1 MDKQEA
7 TESESPQLENKSP
20 QLENES
26 FQTEDSSKE
35 EPIFHHILAGKSITV
50 LGTAHVSKTSAD
62 KVHELLATGEYDG
75 VAIELCQ
82 SRYNSMIDPDSLAKM
97 DLFQVFKEG
106 KASMVIASLALGAYQ
121 QKMAEEFGIEPG
133 AEMRMAIN
141 QAKEMKSEVHLIDRE
156 VGTTLKRVY
165 GNVPWWKKMGI
176 IGGLL
181 GSVVSSEKVS
191 EEEIERLKEGDI
203 LDSTFSQFAEEA
215 KELFEPLI
223 DERDQYM
230 AARLEQIVTS
240 SDNKSILAVV
250 GAGHLKGIESY
261 LAKDEQ
267 ITTAEELHNKA
278 QDTIERLDALPKK
291 SRWPKVIPWL
301 IVAILITGFAIGFNK
316 STELGVQLIIYWVL
330 INGSLSALG
339 AAIAKGHPMT
349 VIGAFFAAPLTSLNP
364 TIGAG
369 MVTAAIELYFRKPN
383 VGDFSDL
390 RKDTTHVSG
399 WWKNKVARTLLVF
412 LFSTIGSAIGTY
424 VAGFKIFE
432 SLVG

>member
-1 MDKQEA
+1 VNQQDTQNTDIPKHDQ
-7 TESESPQLENKSP
+7 QILK
-20 QLENES
+20 
-26 FQTEDSSKE
+26 D
-35 EPIFHHILAGKSITV
+35 EPIFHYQLAGKSITV

-62 KVHELLATGEYDG
+62 KVQELLATGQYDG
-75 VAIELCQ
+75 VAIELCP
-82 SRYNSMIDPDSLAKM
+82 SRYKSMIDPDSLAKM

-121 QKMAEEFGIEPG
+121 QKMADEFGIEPG
-133 AEMRMAIN
+133 AEMRMAIE
-141 QAKEMKSEVHLIDRE
+141 QAEKMDSDIHLIDRE

-165 GNVPWWKKMGI
+165 NNVPWWKRMGI
-176 IGGLL
+176 VGGLL
-181 GSVVSSEKVS
+181 GSVVTNEKVS
-191 EEEIERLKEGDI
+191 EDEIERLKEGDI
-203 LDSTFSQFAEEA
+203 LETTFAQFAEEEQA
-215 KELFEPLI
+215 LFSPLI

-230 AARLEQIVTS
+230 AARLEQIVS
-240 SDNKSILAVV
+240 RSENKSILAVV

-261 LAKDEQ
+261 LAKDGQ
-267 ITTAEELHNKA
+267 ISSPEELHSHA
-278 QDTIERLDALPKK
+278 QETIDRLDALPEK
-291 SRWPKVIPWL
+291 SRWPKIIPWL
-301 IVAILITGFAIGFNK
+301 IVAILLAGFATGFSK
-316 STELGVQLIIYWVL
+316 STDLGIQLIIYWVV

-339 AAIAKGHPMT
+339 AALAKGHPVT

-390 RKDTTHVSG
+390 RKDTTHISG

-412 LFSTIGSAIGTY
+412 FFSTIGSAIGTY

-432 SLVG
+432 SLVN

>member
-1 MDKQEA
+1 MEQQDANTQA
-7 TESESPQLENKSP
+7 ADAAQ
-20 QLENES
+20 
-26 FQTEDSSKE
+26 E
-35 EPIFHHILAGKSITV
+35 EPIFHHQLAGKSITV
-50 LGTAHVSKTSAD
+50 LGTAHVSRASAD
-62 KVHELLATGEYDG
+62 KVHELLSTGKYDG
-75 VAIELCQ
+75 VAIELCP

-133 AEMRMAIN
+133 AEMKMAIK
-141 QAKEMKSEVHLIDRE
+141 QANEMKSTVHLIDRE

-165 GNVPWWKKMGI
+165 NNVPWWKKMGI
-176 IGGLL
+176 VGGLL

-203 LDSTFSQFAEEA
+203 LETTFSQFAEEA
-215 KELFEPLI
+215 KELYGPLI

-230 AARLEQIVTS
+230 AAKLEQIVS
-240 SDNKSILAVV
+240 ESDNQAILAVV

-261 LAKDEQ
+261 LARDEN
-267 ITTAEELHNKA
+267 ITTTEELHSKA
-278 QDTIERLDALPKK
+278 QETIDRLETLPAK
-291 SRWPKVIPWL
+291 SRWPKLIPWA
-301 IVAILITGFAIGFNK
+301 IVAILLTGFAIGFNK
-316 STELGVQLIIYWVL
+316 STELGIQLIIYWVL
-330 INGSLSALG
+330 INGSLSAIG
-339 AAIAKGHPMT
+339 AALAKGHPLT
-349 VIGAFFAAPLTSLNP
+349 VVGAFFAAPITSLNP

-369 MVTAAIELYFRKPN
+369 MVTAAIELYLRKPN

-412 LFSTIGSAIGTY
+412 FFSTIGSAIGTY

-432 SLVG
+432 SLVN

>member
-1 MDKQEA
+1 M
-7 TESESPQLENKSP
+7 ESAAGE
-20 QLENES
+20 
-26 FQTEDSSKE
+26 SSKE
-35 EPIFHHILAGKSITV
+35 EPVFQHTLAGKSITV

-62 KVHELLATGEYDG
+62 KVHELLATGDYDG
-75 VAIELCQ
+75 VAIELCP

-133 AEMRMAIN
+133 AEMRMAID
-141 QAKEMKSEVHLIDRE
+141 QAKEMNCEVHLIDRE

-215 KELFEPLI
+215 KELYEPLI
-223 DERDQYM
+223 DERDRYM
-230 AARLEQIVTS
+230 AAKLEQIATS
-240 SDNKSILAVV
+240 SENKSILAVV

-267 ITTAEELHNKA
+267 VTSAEVLNTKA
-278 QDTIERLDALPKK
+278 QDTIEQLDTLPKK
-291 SRWPKVIPWL
+291 SRWPKLIPWV
-301 IVAILITGFAIGFNK
+301 IVAVLLTGFAIGFNK
-316 STELGVQLIIYWVL
+316 STELGVQLLIYWVL
-330 INGSLSALG
+330 INGTLSALG

-390 RKDTTHVSG
+390 KKDTTHVSG

-412 LFSTIGSAIGTY
+412 FFSTMGSAIGTY

-432 SLVG
+432 SLVGA

>member
-1 MDKQEA
+1 MEKQDV
-7 TESESPQLENKSP
+7 
-20 QLENES
+20 NES
-26 FQTEDSSKE
+26 LESAAGESSKE
-35 EPIFHHILAGKSITV
+35 EPVFQHTLAGKLITV

-62 KVHELLATGEYDG
+62 KVHELLATGDYDG
-75 VAIELCQ
+75 VAIELCP

-121 QKMAEEFGIEPG
+121 QKMAEEFDIEPG
-133 AEMRMAIN
+133 AEMRMAID
-141 QAKEMKSEVHLIDRE
+141 QAKEMNCEIHLIDRE

-191 EEEIERLKEGDI
+191 EKEIERLKEGDI

-215 KELFEPLI
+215 KELYEPLI
-223 DERDQYM
+223 DERDRYM
-230 AARLEQIVTS
+230 AAKLEQIATS
-240 SDNKSILAVV
+240 SENKSILAVV

-261 LAKDEQ
+261 LTKDEQ
-267 ITTAEELHNKA
+267 VTSVEVLNTKA
-278 QDTIERLDALPKK
+278 QDTIEQLDTLPKK
-291 SRWPKVIPWL
+291 SRWPKLIPWI
-301 IVAILITGFAIGFNK
+301 IVAVLLTGFAIGFNK
-316 STELGVQLIIYWVL
+316 STELGVQLLIYWVL
-330 INGSLSALG
+330 INGTLSALG

-390 RKDTTHVSG
+390 KKDTTHVSG

-412 LFSTIGSAIGTY
+412 FFSTMGSAIGTY

-432 SLVG
+432 SLVGA